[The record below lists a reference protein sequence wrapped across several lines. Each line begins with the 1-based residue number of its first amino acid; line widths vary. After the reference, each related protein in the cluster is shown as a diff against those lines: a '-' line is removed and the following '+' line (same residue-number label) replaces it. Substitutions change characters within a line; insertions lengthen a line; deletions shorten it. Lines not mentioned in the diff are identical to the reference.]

1 MTGTQQKGN
10 HRPHPTEMNDLT
22 ERLPEEKSNRR
33 ALVTGGTG
41 FIGSHLVRR
50 LLDAGYTV
58 RVMARH
64 PDRNNEHRQL
74 SAQQIE
80 TVEWI
85 GASLADHDQIAA
97 CLKDV
102 DVVFHCAARISF
114 HALDRETLY
123 KTNVAGTAR
132 LVDACLEAGVKRLIH
147 LSSVA
152 ALGRSSREDGMV
164 DEFAEWDEKNSPTI
178 YARSKFLAELEV
190 WRGQE
195 EGLEVAMAHPSIVIG
210 PGKIDH
216 RGSNRFYQMGRQGM
230 PIYPTG
236 SVGFVDVRDVAEVL
250 YRLDSDALMGQK
262 FVLNSVNLSYR
273 SFFQEMADRT
283 GSRPPR
289 YPLPYLPAMVMA
301 SALEWLSRLLH
312 KRFPLTR
319 ETIRA
324 ACSHTQYDGRAVLKA
339 IPDFQ
344 YRDFFD
350 TLNDGLDFN
359 KKELDQSGFQ

>member
-1 MTGTQQKGN
+1 MKNPAGC
-10 HRPHPTEMNDLT
+10 
-22 ERLPEEKSNRR
+22 LPEEMPKRR

-50 LLDAGYTV
+50 LLEAGYLV

-64 PDRNNEHRQL
+64 PERNNDHRQL
-74 SAQQIE
+74 TPEQVSS
-80 TVEWI
+80 VEWI
-85 GASLADHDQIAA
+85 GASLADHEQIEA
-97 CLKDV
+97 CLHDV

-123 KTNVAGTAR
+123 ATNVSGTAR
-132 LVDACLEAGVKRLIH
+132 LVDACLEAGVKRFIH

-152 ALGRSSREDGMV
+152 ALGRSTRDDGMV
-164 DEFAEWDEKNSPTI
+164 DEFAEWDEKNNPTN

-250 YRLDSDALMGQK
+250 YRLDHDGLIGRK
-262 FVLNSVNLSYR
+262 FVLNSTNLSYR
-273 SFFQEMADRT
+273 AFFQRMAERT
-283 GSRPPR
+283 GSPQPR
-289 YPLPYLPAMVMA
+289 FALPYLPALFLA
-301 SALEWLSRLLH
+301 TGLEWLSRLLR

-319 ETIRA
+319 ETVRA
-324 ACSHTQYDGRAVLKA
+324 ACSHTQYDGGAVLA
-339 IPDFQ
+339 ALPDFQ
-344 YRDFFD
+344 YRAFAA
-350 TLNDGLDFN
+350 TLDDGLIFS
-359 KKELDQSGFQ
+359 KSGSTN

>member
-1 MTGTQQKGN
+1 MNAHTG
-10 HRPHPTEMNDLT
+10 RPLVDAPQ
-22 ERLPEEKSNRR
+22 RR

-50 LLDAGYTV
+50 LLETGYAV
-58 RVMARH
+58 RVVARH
-64 PDRNNEHRQL
+64 PQRNNEHRQL
-74 SAQQIE
+74 SPHQVDS
-80 TVEWI
+80 VEWV
-85 GASLADHDQIAA
+85 GASLNDHEQIEK
-97 CLKDV
+97 CMRGV

-114 HALDRETLY
+114 HSLDRDTLY

-132 LVDACLEAGVKRLIH
+132 LVDACLEAGVKRFIH

-152 ALGRSSREDGMV
+152 ALGRSTRADGV
-164 DEFAEWDEKNSPTI
+164 LDEGAEWDEKSRPTT
-178 YARSKFLAELEV
+178 YARSKYLAELEV

-195 EGLEVAMAHPSIVIG
+195 EGLEVALAHPGIVIG

-250 YRLDSDALMGQK
+250 YRLDRNALIGRK
-262 FVLNSVNLSYR
+262 FVLNSVNISYR
-273 SFFQEMADRT
+273 GFFQRTADLT
-283 GSRPPR
+283 GARPPR
-289 YPLPYLPAMVMA
+289 FPLPFLPTMVVA
-301 SALEWLSRLLH
+301 TLVEWLSLILR

-324 ACSHTQYDGRAVLKA
+324 ACSHSQYDGSSILEAL
-339 IPDFQ
+339 PDFH
-344 YRDFFD
+344 YRDFAD
-350 TLNDGLDFN
+350 TLNDGLYFN
-359 KKELDQSGFQ
+359 A